1 MARPK
6 GQDRY
11 INFPISILATEDIRG
26 MAYMALQYSVGR
38 RIKGCSQ
45 VQWQE
50 AVREALTYFQL
61 PLSGEQWWFDTS
73 PQIYLCKCYDRV
85 MTGAKTNQLM
95 VFAKGQETR
104 HDEAM
109 KFRAYLAIKS
119 IIGRGAYKRT
129 SIAHVVARM
138 FGMTDKELSEC
149 TDKNKTRWTRRRQF
163 AKLTK
168 GLTNDYHLAYYVPKG
183 CRGFFVS
190 FVLSYEALKQECTY
204 AIRKK
209 ASDKTTEIGNIGE
222 ALHKNLK
229 HLGG

>member
-11 INFPISILATEDIRG
+11 ANFPISILALEDIKFV
-26 MAYMALQYSVGR
+26 ALHALYYSVGR
-38 RIKGCSQ
+38 AECMPMTI
-45 VQWQE
+45 QE
-50 AVREALTYFQL
+50 ALDYFHLPHGDIAAWQARSEYTYNTYKWR
-61 PLSGEQWWFDTS
+61 SR
-73 PQIYLCKCYDRV
+73 I
-85 MTGAKTNQLM
+85 MTGANANQLLL
-95 VFAKGQETR
+95 FSKGQETR
-104 HDEAM
+104 PDEAM

-129 SIAHVVARM
+129 SITHVVARM

-168 GLTNDYHLAYYVPKG
+168 GLTNDYHLAYYAPKG

-190 FVLSYEALKQECTY
+190 FVLSYEALKQECSYT
-204 AIRKK
+204 IRKK
-209 ASDKTTEIGNIGE
+209 ASDKTTGIGNIGE

>member
-11 INFPISILATEDIRG
+11 ANFPISILAVEDIR
-26 MAYMALQYSVGR
+26 AVALYALYYSVGR
-38 RIKGCSQ
+38 LAECKPMTI
-45 VQWQE
+45 QE
-50 AVREALTYFQL
+50 AVNYLNL
-61 PLSGEQWWFDTS
+61 PSGDITFWQHWS
-73 PQIYLCKCYDRV
+73 MRV
-85 MTGAKTNQLM
+85 YNEYKWRGRIMTGANANQL
-95 VFAKGQETR
+95 VLFYKGQETR
-104 HDEAM
+104 YDEIM
-109 KFRAYLAIKS
+109 RFRAYLAIKS

-129 SIAHVVARM
+129 SITHVVARM
-138 FGMTDKELSEC
+138 FGMTDNELSEC
-149 TDKNKTRWTRRRQF
+149 TDGNKTRWTRRRQF

-168 GLTNDYHLAYYVPKG
+168 GLTNDYHLAYYAPKG

>member
-11 INFPISILATEDIRG
+11 ANFPISILALEDIKSL
-26 MAYMALQYSVGR
+26 ACTALQYSVGG
-38 RIKGCSQ
+38 RIRGCSPE
-45 VQWQE
+45 QWLE

-61 PLSGEQWWFDTS
+61 PLSGEQWWFNTS
-73 PQIYLCKCYDRV
+73 AQTYSCKCYDRV
-85 MTGAKTNQLM
+85 MTGATTKQLM
-95 VFAKGQETR
+95 LFAQGQETR

-109 KFRAYLAIKS
+109 KFRAYMAIKS

-138 FGMTDKELSEC
+138 FGMTDKELSGC
-149 TDKNKTRWTRRRQF
+149 TDENKTRWARRRQF
-163 AKLTK
+163 AKLIQ
-168 GLTNDYHLAYYVPKG
+168 GLTNDYHLAYYASKG

-190 FVLSYEALKQECTY
+190 FVLSHETLKQECTY
-204 AIRKK
+204 TIRKNVGN
-209 ASDKTTEIGNIGE
+209 KTPQTGNIRG
-222 ALHKNLK
+222 ALLKNLK